1 MDHISKN
8 EITYDEVK
16 MIFSN
21 IIVSAADKIA
31 LKNPTNNKT
40 QLLKTFFDL
49 REVLSGEIYS
59 VETVDGKYRSVKLK
73 NKVDNEQS
81 KLETQKEMPSEF
93 GGEKKLK
100 FEQRRQKFE
109 EQPDTTGKP
118 ELEKEESAEQRRKE
132 ENQQGV

>member
-1 MDHISKN
+1 M
-8 EITYDEVK
+8 
-16 MIFSN
+16 
-21 IIVSAADKIA
+21 
-31 LKNPTNNKT
+31 
-40 QLLKTFFDL
+40 KTFFDL

-109 EQPDTTGKP
+109 QQPDTTDKP
-118 ELEKEESAEQRRKE
+118 ELEREESAEQRRKE
-132 ENQQGV
+132 ENQQGVWLKILTPNQMISRLPISLAQSKAGNNSKKT

>member
-1 MDHISKN
+1 M
-8 EITYDEVK
+8 
-16 MIFSN
+16 
-21 IIVSAADKIA
+21 
-31 LKNPTNNKT
+31 
-40 QLLKTFFDL
+40 KTFFDL

-109 EQPDTTGKP
+109 QQPDTTDKS
-118 ELEKEESAEQRRKE
+118 ELEREESAEQRRKE

>member
-1 MDHISKN
+1 M
-8 EITYDEVK
+8 
-16 MIFSN
+16 
-21 IIVSAADKIA
+21 
-31 LKNPTNNKT
+31 
-40 QLLKTFFDL
+40 KTFFDL
-49 REVLSGEIYS
+49 REVLSGEFYS

-81 KLETQKEMPSEF
+81 KLETQKEMPLEF

-109 EQPDTTGKP
+109 QQPDTTDKP
-118 ELEKEESAEQRRKE
+118 ELEREESAEQRRKE